1 MAEGLFLL
9 QDHTS
14 RLTVEPN
21 TAAET
26 GAQFPPKLTSRG
38 HTFKK

>member
-14 RLTVEPN
+14 RLTVGPTQPQKQGPN
-21 TAAET
+21 
-26 GAQFPPKLTSRG
+26 FHPN
-38 HTFKK
+38 